1 MACCGK
7 GAKSGD
13 LKRTVNNLTYLNATT
28 EPSNTMIKVKVWDIK
43 AQEYQKDNNGKEVS
57 KLMALHHITN
67 YYRTKFLAEE
77 NNYAKIGQW
86 STIIRIVDGQ
96 GYNLCTNL
104 CACKK
109 GKLTISDQGT
119 VIPIPEKPVST
130 DESN

>member
-13 LKRTVNNLTYLNATT
+13 LKRKINNLTYLNAD
-28 EPSNTMIKVKVWDIK
+28 PKASNVMIKVKVWDLK
-43 AQEYQKDNNGKEVS
+43 KQEYQKDDKGKEIS
-57 KLMALHHITN
+57 KSMALHHVTN

-77 NNYAKIGQW
+77 NNYAKIGQFN
-86 STIIRIVDGQ
+86 TIIRIAEGQ
-96 GYNLCTNL
+96 GYNLCVNL

-119 VIPIPEKPVST
+119 VIPIPEKKQ